1 MDESCGWDNDV
12 PSACMSSYFGYDVSE
27 AEELV
32 LLYCFL
38 ASLTSS
44 HYTPFH
50 LLHHGFFRVLTALG
64 RWSLGAILMFVL
76 E

>member
-32 LLYCFL
+32 SLYCFL
-38 ASLTSS
+38 SVRKVFLR
-44 HYTPFH
+44 
-50 LLHHGFFRVLTALG
+50 L
-64 RWSLGAILMFVL
+64 
-76 E
+76 